1 MAEMSD
7 WDASYKIYELG
18 TITEDEYLTWRI
30 WEGGTGADRF
40 YDNPENKAA
49 YEKVQA
55 LIDQYDSGNEPDPDV
70 DDFSTID
77 QPDDKPKDI
86 PTDLPV
92 VVNTTGESGGDVSVS
107 IEALK
112 QFSTN
117 VGAYKVH
124 IDRALTAIKNVHVK
138 PGYFGAGQNIVVKV
152 QGTGDAIGLKGDTEG
167 FLKAVNA
174 LIYDLQTDIGNLILE
189 YDTTEEWNALTTNQ
203 LNQAFEESFSNF
215 STISNYGNVSSEGE
229 SPGGGGGNSDNENE
243 NE

>member
-40 YDNPENKAA
+40 YDNPENKAT
-49 YEKVQA
+49 YEKVQG
-55 LIDQYDSGNEPDPDV
+55 LIDEYDSGNEPDLDV

-77 QPDDKPKDI
+77 QPDGKPKDI

-124 IDRALTAIKNVHVK
+124 IDRALTALNNVSVK
-138 PGYFGAGQNIVVKV
+138 PGVFGAGQNLVVKV
-152 QGTGDAIGLKGDTEG
+152 QGRGETIGLKGDTEK

-189 YDTTEEWNALTTNQ
+189 YDTTEEWNTMTTNQ
-203 LNQAFEESFSNF
+203 LSEAFNESFSNF

-229 SPGGGGGNSDNENE
+229 STSGGDSEGDNESK
-243 NE
+243 